1 MKYNF
6 THTDR
11 TVVLNNNKKDKMDD
25 TDFINNGL
33 AAYSFDEDID
43 SLYENG
49 LSDTDDL
56 LDLYRSLDD

>member
-1 MKYNF
+1 M

-11 TVVLNNNKKDKMDD
+11 TVVVLNNNRKDEMDRHR
-25 TDFINNGL
+25 TFIGNGL

-49 LSDTDDL
+49 LSDT
-56 LDLYRSLDD
+56 